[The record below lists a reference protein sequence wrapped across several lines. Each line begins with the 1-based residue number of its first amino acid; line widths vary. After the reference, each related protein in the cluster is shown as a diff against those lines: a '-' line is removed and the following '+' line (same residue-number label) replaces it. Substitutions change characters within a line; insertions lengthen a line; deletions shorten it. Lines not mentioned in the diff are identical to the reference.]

1 MGETDRV
8 RVPTNGHRPALG
20 AVDPADGTP
29 ASTDDDPTPPDDR
42 IAFTPGQLAAGFGVL
57 AGLIL
62 LLVGTRRRGRRDAD
76 DDRDA

>member
-20 AVDPADGTP
+20 AVEPDGTSGPPADD
-29 ASTDDDPTPPDDR
+29 APTPPDYR
-42 IAFTPGQLAAGFGVL
+42 VAVTPAQLAAGFGVL

-62 LLVGTRRRGRRDAD
+62 LLLGTRRRRRDAG